1 MSDDRREARAF
12 PQRQPPESPQGR
24 CWRKTLVTAA
34 GSLLLLVAAALYV
47 ESLLHSPLVD
57 EKLAIEQAYVTA
69 HISATARS
77 DEEERRLAQGYWRR
91 YRDVRL
97 DRHWG
102 ENGPMGIHG
111 PRDHYRQHGRREGR
125 IFKPL
130 FIAEDLAEE
139 KALAESYW
147 RRYPDVRGSWIWGE
161 HADLGIL
168 GPRDHFLH
176 VGSGLGYHW
185 GKEEAENQLTNQT
198 SRKQP

>member
-1 MSDDRREARAF
+1 MNDKRSDVQTSL
-12 PQRQPPESPQGR
+12 QRQPPQPLPPQARG
-24 CWRKTLVTAA
+24 WRKTLATAA
-34 GSLLLLVAAALYV
+34 GSLLMLVAMALWV
-47 ESLLHSPLVD
+47 EGLLHSPLVD
-57 EKLAIEQAYVTA
+57 EKLAIEQAYVAA

-77 DEEERRLAQGYWRR
+77 DEEERLLAQGYWRR
-91 YRDVRL
+91 YHDVRL

-130 FIAEDLAEE
+130 FIAEDLAAE

-147 RRYPDVRGSWIWGE
+147 QRYPEVRSSWIWGE
-161 HADLGIL
+161 NTDLGIQ

-176 VGSGLGYHW
+176 VGSGLGYVW
-185 GKEEAENQLTNQT
+185 GLVEEH
-198 SRKQP
+198 

>member
-1 MSDDRREARAF
+1 MNDNRSDLPASL
-12 PQRQPPESPQGR
+12 QRQQPEPPR
-24 CWRKTLVTAA
+24 ARRWRKTLAMAA
-34 GSLLLLVAAALYV
+34 SSLLLLVAAALWV
-47 ESLLHSPLVD
+47 EGLLHSPLVD
-57 EKLAIEQAYVTA
+57 EKLAIEQAYIAA
-69 HISATARS
+69 HISANARS
-77 DEEERRLAQGYWRR
+77 DEEERLLAQGYWRR

-130 FIAEDLAEE
+130 VIIEDLVAE

-147 RRYPDVRGSWIWGE
+147 RRYPEVRSSWIWGE
-161 HADLGIL
+161 HTDLDVL
-168 GPRDHFLH
+168 GPRDHFIH
-176 VGSGLGYHW
+176 VGSGLGYQW
-185 GKEEAENQLTNQT
+185 VPEKAENQLTNQT